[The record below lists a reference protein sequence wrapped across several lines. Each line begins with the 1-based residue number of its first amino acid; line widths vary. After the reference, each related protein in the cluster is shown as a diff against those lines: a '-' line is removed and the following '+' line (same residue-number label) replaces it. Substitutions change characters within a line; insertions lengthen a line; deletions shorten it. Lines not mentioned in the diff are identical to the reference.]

1 MRSPWILLTAS
12 LRSHD
17 PFPASSP
24 TCALRAPATSTE
36 AVFRRVSAASYHV
49 LSSDLHFFF
58 LSLSL
63 PCPNLTLHGLAPLH
77 VALTRN
83 PPWRTMFEA
92 IAHDLQRS
100 SGSPAITLS
109 TLLPNACAHEDM
121 RHLTPP
127 HIPRGAPPSR
137 LQMNFRQLSASEL
150 ASGQHDIRQKLTCA
164 FDNDVRPDRRPLHHL
179 HCTTRLT

>member
-1 MRSPWILLTAS
+1 MTL
-12 LRSHD
+12 
-17 PFPASSP
+17 FPPPAR
-24 TCALRAPATSTE
+24 RAP
-36 AVFRRVSAASYHV
+36 SA
-49 LSSDLHFFF
+49 LQPPPPRQSSDESPLLPITSFHLICIFF

-137 LQMNFRQLSASEL
+137 LQMNFRQLSASEP

-179 HCTTRLT
+179 RCTTRLT